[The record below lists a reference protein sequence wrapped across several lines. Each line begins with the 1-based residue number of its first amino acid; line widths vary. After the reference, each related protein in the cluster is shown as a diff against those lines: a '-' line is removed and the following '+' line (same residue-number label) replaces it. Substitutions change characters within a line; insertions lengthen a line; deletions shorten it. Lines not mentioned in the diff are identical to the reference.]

1 MLRRADSEGS
11 GGTQHDDLSA
21 TLAFCA
27 SLPKQPLSARLRMS
41 AAELVES
48 GDVDEINERREECAA
63 SFD

>member
-1 MLRRADSEGS
+1 MNTPRDNGS
-11 GGTQHDDLSA
+11 GGHDDLSA
-21 TLAFCA
+21 TLAFIA